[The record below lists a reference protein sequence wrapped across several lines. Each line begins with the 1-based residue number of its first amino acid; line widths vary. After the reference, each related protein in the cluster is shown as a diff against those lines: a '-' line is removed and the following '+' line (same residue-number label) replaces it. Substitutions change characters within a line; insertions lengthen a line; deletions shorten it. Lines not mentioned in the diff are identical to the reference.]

1 MAITQV
7 FTAAVA
13 AGDVRK
19 IRIMMKDSLLVDL
32 TFHDFDEMS
41 RLATDV
47 PGLYDT
53 HDGKELVSDR
63 SAWDDNYM
71 DKQMVE
77 VMWNFSRERLNHL
90 RQVIRFL
97 RPVPE
102 NLQQP
107 NNQDKGGDAPRPK
120 GRGASHPKSQDH
132 TDYWEQK
139 KKDEQAGRIVKIVGG
154 TVVGAVAGAVIGAVG
169 TAVTGVSAGGAVLL
183 CTAAGATVGGVAAA
197 SAIKGDKA

>member
-7 FTAAVA
+7 FTEAVA

-32 TFHDFDEMS
+32 TFRDFDEMS
-41 RLATDV
+41 RLAADV

-53 HDGKELVSDR
+53 HDGKELVSDQ

-71 DKQMVE
+71 DRQMVE

-90 RQVIRFL
+90 KQVIRFL
-97 RPVPE
+97 RPVQE
-102 NLQQP
+102 NPQP
-107 NNQDKGGDAPRPK
+107 HSRDKWGDVPHSKGGDASCVKRPT
-120 GRGASHPKSQDH
+120 R

-169 TAVTGVSAGGAVLL
+169 TAVTGVSARGAVLL
-183 CTAAGATVGGVAAA
+183 CTAAGAAVGGVATA